1 MTDAI
6 ARMGVIGLARTLHPV
21 RDDDATTLPSFSL
34 LGPVAVRTDDRDLT
48 PTAPRL
54 LQVLALLMMRSG
66 RLVHPEAIAHE
77 VWSTEAPPPSVRSAV
92 HALVLELRGC
102 IEAAAPGRHAVT
114 VRHPGYVLRVAPH
127 RIDVLVFQQRV
138 RQGREALRAGQ
149 YEEAARLLRSG
160 LDLWSGEPMANVPR
174 GPLLAAY
181 AVELREKLRAARY
194 LRIEAD
200 IEAGRTEELI
210 GELRTLVAGE
220 PLDEATHAQ
229 LMRVLGAAGRRSEA
243 LALYRQLRERLIEEL
258 GVEPCEAVQRLHHDA
273 LRAGLTVR

>member
-6 ARMGVIGLARTLHPV
+6 ARMGVIGLARTLHPI
-21 RDDDATTLPSFSL
+21 RDDDARALPRFSL

-66 RLVHPEAIAHE
+66 GLVHPEAIAHE
-77 VWSTEAPPPSVRSAV
+77 VWSTEPPPPSVRSAV

-102 IEAAAPGRHAVT
+102 VEEAASGRHVVA

-138 RQGREALRAGQ
+138 RQGREAFRAGQ
-149 YEEAARLLRSG
+149 YENAARLLRSG

-174 GPLLAAY
+174 GPLLSAY
-181 AVELREKLRAARY
+181 AVELRERLRAARY
-194 LRIEAD
+194 LRIQAE

-210 GELRTLVAGE
+210 GELRTLVAAE

-229 LMRVLGAAGRRSEA
+229 LMRVLGAVGRRSEA

-258 GVEPCEAVQRLHHDA
+258 GVEPCEAVQRLHRDA

>member
-6 ARMGVIGLARTLHPV
+6 ARMGVIGLSRALHPV
-21 RDDDATTLPSFSL
+21 RDDATTLPRFEL

-66 RLVHPEAIAHE
+66 HLVHPEAIGHE
-77 VWSTEAPPPSVRSAV
+77 VWSTEAPPQNARSAV
-92 HALVLELRGC
+92 HALVLELRDR
-102 IEAAAPGRHAVT
+102 IEEAPSGRHTVA

-138 RQGREALRAGQ
+138 RQGREAFRAGR
-149 YEEAARLLRSG
+149 YEAAARLLRSG
-160 LDLWSGEPMANVPR
+160 LDLWSGDPMANVPR
-174 GPLLAAY
+174 GPLLSAY
-181 AVELREKLRAARY
+181 AVELQEKLRTARY
-194 LRIEAD
+194 LRIQAE
-200 IEAGRTEELI
+200 IEAGQAEELI